1 MMKRSTIS
9 LSAENFGRV
18 AIDIGRVAENQ
29 AVQVRVDLSKI
40 LLQEPKA
47 TASLAVESPSGERY
61 PAITRMEGQA
71 LIWNVAAADVA
82 SAGMGKVQ
90 LNVLGPNGEVLKSAV
105 AVTRISAS
113 IVGDGQAPEPVQN
126 WIDNAAKAVNEANE
140 AAEAAE
146 EAAKKANE
154 ASEGAKIN
162 DAAITATNPW
172 SSQHIVDTLCPEFSV
187 SGNPAVCYPVAG
199 SKLGVAVSWGP
210 TQEGSGEPSPSN
222 IRPIM
227 GKSSVSVSRQEDEFS
242 LTLALP
248 ESICAGEVNLE
259 NSGWEKW
266 KTITL
271 DGDSLKFTAG
281 ETFWNLPR
289 GSAPGIADYSM
300 GSGNILCSHFFKKFG
315 SNGRYSFIYTAK
327 ENMAEFFAS
336 ADELNAY
343 IAAQYAAET
352 PVQIAYKLT
361 IPSSFTATGGT
372 TISAISGANTFSTN
386 ADSLTIT
393 GRADPTHTINA
404 LTNRVAALETG
415 ALANNSD
422 MAAALKLLGI
432 DGEEG

>member
-1 MMKRSTIS
+1 MKRSTIS

-29 AVQVRVDLSKI
+29 AVQVHVDLSKF

-71 LIWNVAAADVA
+71 LIWDVAAADVA

-343 IAAQYAAET
+343 IAAQYAAGT

-372 TISAISGANTFSTN
+372 PISAISGANTFSTN